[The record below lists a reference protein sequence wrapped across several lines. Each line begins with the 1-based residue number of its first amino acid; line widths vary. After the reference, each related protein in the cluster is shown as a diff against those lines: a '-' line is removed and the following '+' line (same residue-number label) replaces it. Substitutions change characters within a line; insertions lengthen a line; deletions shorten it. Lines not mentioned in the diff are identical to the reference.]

1 MRVWWNGRHDGFRC
15 HWGNP
20 WEFESLHSHHV
31 YKLFREGKIVKINV
45 SRLGNEDYEDELDNE
60 EEFVKLTKRVKNVTK
75 RKDDDVKI
83 KRRQR
88 QKEREDLEKEYRS

>member
-1 MRVWWNGRHDGFRC
+1 M
-15 HWGNP
+15 
-20 WEFESLHSHHV
+20 
-31 YKLFREGKIVKINV
+31 KINV

-60 EEFVKLTKRVKNVTK
+60 EEFVKLTKRVKSVTK

>member
-1 MRVWWNGRHDGFRC
+1 M
-15 HWGNP
+15 
-20 WEFESLHSHHV
+20 
-31 YKLFREGKIVKINV
+31 KINV

>member
-1 MRVWWNGRHDGFRC
+1 M
-15 HWGNP
+15 
-20 WEFESLHSHHV
+20 
-31 YKLFREGKIVKINV
+31 KIDI
-45 SRLGNEDYEDELDNE
+45 SRLGDEDYEDELDNE
-60 EEFVKLTKRVKNVTK
+60 NEFVKLTKRVKNVSK